1 MPRHPL
7 TPDTREA
14 LAAQLTRRGE
24 IAVCAAIGT
33 APATLR
39 RARRGARLNPTTAH
53 AITDYLTAE
62 AHGAL
67 EQFAA

>member
-1 MPRHPL
+1 MPRFPL
-7 TPDTREA
+7 PPADREA

-33 APATLR
+33 VPATLR

-53 AITDYLTAE
+53 AIDTYLHRE
-62 AHGAL
+62 AL
-67 EQFAA
+67 AA

>member
-1 MPRHPL
+1 MPRSPL
-7 TPDTREA
+7 PPADREA

-33 APATLR
+33 VPATLR